1 MNPNQAVCNYA
12 LLRFMPYP
20 LTGEVVNVGVVVNCL
35 QPCFLHFF
43 AEEQMPDRVKALFPE
58 YDAAAF
64 AAVVEAMEKEVKRI
78 SARISDPKGCQF
90 AFNELVRPRENTLRF
105 GEVRTAVTADPQNFD
120 EELFRRSHAWNRKR
134 HRQRQAK
141 GDLFVSGGLKK
152 AHGVRGGF
160 FNPLFSSVL

>member
-20 LTGEVVNVGVVVNCL
+20 QTGEVVNVGVVVNCL
-35 QPCFLHFF
+35 QPCFLKFKV
-43 AEEQMPDRVKALFPE
+43 EEHLPERIRALFPDYPPIVFE
-58 YDAAAF
+58 AAAK
-64 AAVVEAMEKEVKRI
+64 AIDAEVKRI

-120 EELFRRSHAWNRKR
+120 EELFRRYVRMEVAEP
-134 HRQRQAK
+134 QATA
-141 GDLFVSGGLKK
+141 S
-152 AHGVRGGF
+152 RG
-160 FNPLFSSVL
+160 

>member
-35 QPCFLHFF
+35 QPCLLHF
-43 AEEQMPDRVKALFPE
+43 EVEKQLPERVRALFPDYPPKVFE
-58 YDAAAF
+58 AAAK
-64 AAVVEAMEKEVKRI
+64 AIEAEVKRI
-78 SARISDPKGCQF
+78 SAQISDTKGCQF

-120 EELFRRSHAWNRKR
+120 EELFRRY
-134 HRQRQAK
+134 
-141 GDLFVSGGLKK
+141 
-152 AHGVRGGF
+152 VRMEVAAPQTATSQG
-160 FNPLFSSVL
+160 